1 MLGASPASTAKPYAP
16 SNTDASRAFELRAA
30 LRRITEE
37 ERERRCGVT
46 CIHEAGPGIEARGKP
61 GQWEARWIGVLTCG
75 HIWTCPV
82 CATKLR
88 SERLARVY
96 RAAEVGA
103 SWWQMVTLT
112 VRHTDG
118 MPLRSLLRGLMAA
131 WRRCKQ
137 GGVTQRLWT
146 KKVKASIRAVE
157 VTRSANGW
165 HPHLHVLLHTDGFSE
180 EERATLLGRWQLAV
194 ERELGPACVPDAA
207 HAIRWSTPID
217 MCNASRDARIAYP
230 LKLGLEIAGPKQAR
244 RGSMTPWQLAEL
256 AAEGD
261 SQARTWWLEYCR
273 ATKGRRMIELDDR
286 AQRYAKT
293 PRDLADEPEFQAEAE
308 RVVVSVDSLE
318 LRAVREYEQR
328 FDHGILAAIVQ
339 DVAKA
344 ERPAATV
351 RAWLDL
357 VTSVLGYH
365 SGDGRQEKTEAEA
378 EGGPPSDAQG
388 RQRAGPGRG
397 S

>member
-1 MLGASPASTAKPYAP
+1 
-16 SNTDASRAFELRAA
+16 
-30 LRRITEE
+30 
-37 ERERRCGVT
+37 V
-46 CIHEAGPGIEARGKP
+46 HEGGPGIEARGKP
-61 GQWEARWIGVLTCG
+61 GAWETRWIGVLTCG

-82 CATKLR
+82 CAAKLR
-88 SERLARVY
+88 AERLARVY

-103 SWWQMVTLT
+103 SVWQMVTLT
-112 VRHTDG
+112 VRHQAD

-137 GGVTQRLWT
+137 GGATQRIWT
-146 KKVKASIRAVE
+146 ANVKASIRAVE
-157 VTRSANGW
+157 VTRSQNGW

-180 EERATLLGRWQLAV
+180 EDRATLLERWLLCV
-194 ERELGPACVPDAA
+194 ERELGTACVPNAE

-217 MCNASRDARIAYP
+217 MCSASRDARIAYP
-230 LKLGLEIAGPKQAR
+230 LKLGLEIAGPKQGR

-261 SQARTWWLEYCR
+261 AQARGWWLEFCR

-286 AQRYAKT
+286 AQRLAKT
-293 PRDLADEPEFQAEAE
+293 PRDLADEPGFEAE
-308 RVVVSVDSLE
+308 RTRVVVPVDSLE

-328 FDHGILAAIVQ
+328 FDHGILSAIVQ
-339 DVAKA
+339 DVAKS

-357 VTSVLGYH
+357 VTQVLGYH
-365 SGDGRQEKTEAEA
+365 SKDARKEAEA
-378 EGGPPSDAQG
+378 ETEGRARGDPQG
-388 RQRAGPGRG
+388 RQRAGPW
-397 S
+397 SCN